1 MQCRTRNDNF
11 IKEEYRLQSQYMSTS
26 INYIFENFP
35 KGEQN
40 LAEDTILYN
49 KAANAAV

>member
-1 MQCRTRNDNF
+1 MRCRIRNDNF

-35 KGEQN
+35 KDEQSW
-40 LAEDTILYN
+40 AEDTILYN
-49 KAANAAV
+49 EAATANA